1 MIDVVH
7 TKQGKS
13 FTGLVAYLLEGSK
26 GQENPERVGWTETRN
41 LATDRAKTAA
51 RVMAATAL
59 DQNRLKSEA
68 GISNAGRRSAN
79 HVLHYT
85 LSWAEDQQPSREEM
99 MRAVNGSLAVLGE
112 TKGKKGG
119 RKGKAGRVAVRDQF
133 ASEHQVLVV
142 SHEDTENAHVHVVVN
157 RVHPEHGVMLP
168 AGHDFKKLSRW
179 AEKYERETG
188 GILVDQRAINN
199 AARDREETVPGQ
211 KRVPRDTYELE
222 GPANDNRPATE
233 KVRAEQ
239 RAKDAELARDSAAH
253 RADQKKAWAVLAA
266 AHKQRLKD
274 HRQSAD
280 AQLQKAAQ
288 KARDAFTDDWATLYH
303 EHKVATTAFERSEEH
318 LAGRAI
324 NALKAVLSLRAPV
337 NVLWSQ
343 GARKAQLEK
352 AQDQQERELAAR
364 QRESVEKARKEQV
377 AKTEAERDKL
387 THRYN
392 RERAETILKQRTAKA
407 ELRKRWKARE
417 LERKQA
423 WEQHHKEMAAL
434 PEAKSHGEQTTEPN
448 DRISRALK
456 VLEQARKSSK
466 DNERDRD
473 RGDDRDR

>member
-59 DQNRLKSEA
+59 DQSRLKSEA
-68 GISNAGRRSAN
+68 GISNAGRKSAN

-85 LSWAEDQQPSREEM
+85 LSWAEDQEPSREEM

-112 TKGKKGG
+112 KAGKKGG
-119 RKGKAGRVAVRDQF
+119 RKGKAGREAKRDQF

-142 SHEDTENAHVHVVVN
+142 SHEDTKQPHVHVVVN

-168 AGHDFKKLSRW
+168 AGHDFRKLSRW
-179 AEKYERETG
+179 AEKYERETS
-188 GILVDQRAINN
+188 GILIDQRVINN
-199 AARDREETVPGQ
+199 AARDREESVPGQ
-211 KRVPRDTYELE
+211 KRVPRDVYELE

-233 KVRAEQ
+233 KLRTEQ
-239 RAKDAELARDSAAH
+239 RAKDAALAKESAAH
-253 RADQKKAWAVLAA
+253 RADQKKAWADLSAA
-266 AHKQRLKD
+266 SKARLHQ
-274 HRQSAD
+274 HRDTSA
-280 AQLQKAAQ
+280 AKLRKAERT
-288 KARDAFTDDWATLYH
+288 ARDAFSDDWTTLYH
-303 EHKVATTAFERSEEH
+303 EHRVATTAFERSEEH

-364 QRESVEKARKEQV
+364 QRDSVDKARKEAT
-377 AKTEAERDKL
+377 AKADAERTKL
-387 THRYN
+387 AHLYN
-392 RERAETILKQRTAKA
+392 RERAELILKQRTAKA
-407 ELRKRWKARE
+407 ELRKRWKTRE
-417 LERKQA
+417 IERKQA

-434 PEAKSHGEQTTEPN
+434 PEAKSHGEQTTKPN
-448 DRISRALK
+448 DRIARALK
-456 VLEQARKSSK
+456 VLEAARKTTK
-466 DNERDRD
+466 DQDRDPNRQEDRD
-473 RGDDRDR
+473 R